1 VTSALPHLSDRA
13 LRRWALAVCCLV
25 IASAV
30 TNLVVTSIEPGVP
43 AGTWGGG
50 GLLGEVGFLVV
61 ILAFPMIG
69 LLVLYQQPRNRVGWL
84 LEAVGLAWGLPQ
96 LLDSYAHWGL
106 VVRPGSVPAPNVVAA
121 LNEGTWTFGIG
132 TMGIFLI
139 LLFPDGRL
147 PSPRWRPVAW
157 VAGVAVV
164 VGAIGIT
171 VTPGGMEESPIPA
184 LDNPLGLESL
194 EPVTLV
200 VLGIALPL
208 LPLSIVA
215 SAVALV
221 RRFRRSHGVER
232 EQIKWL
238 ATGGALVA
246 FLYLITMTATL
257 AGSFEAEQPPWVSA
271 LQEVSILSFVLLPTA
286 IGIAILRHG
295 LFDIDVVINR
305 TLVYGAL
312 TATLA
317 AIYLGSVLL
326 LQAALGPLTDRSS
339 LAVAGSTL
347 AVAALFRP
355 ARARIQAGVDRRF
368 YRSRYDAALI
378 LEAFADRLRHQVDLD
393 AVGADLSTAV
403 RETVNPAHL
412 SLWLRTDGRQP

>member
-13 LRRWALAVCCLV
+13 LRLWALAVCCLV
-25 IASAV
+25 VASAV

-246 FLYLITMTATL
+246 FLYLITMAASL

-326 LQAALGPLTDRSS
+326 LQAAISPLTDQSS

-347 AVAALFRP
+347 AVATLFRP

-368 YRSRYDAALI
+368 SRSRYDAALI
-378 LEAFADRLRHQVDLD
+378 LDAFADRLRHQVDLD

-403 RETVNPAHL
+403 RETVHPAHL
-412 SLWLRTDGRQP
+412 SLWLPTDGRRQ

>member
-1 VTSALPHLSDRA
+1 MTSAFTNLSDRA
-13 LRRWALAVCCLV
+13 LRRWALAVCFLV
-25 IASAV
+25 VASAL
-30 TNLVVTSIEPGVP
+30 TNVVVRSIEPGVR
-43 AGTWGGG
+43 ASSWGGG
-50 GLLGEVGFLVV
+50 GVLGEVGFLVV
-61 ILAFPMIG
+61 ILAFPLIG
-69 LLVLYQQPRNRVGWL
+69 LLILHQQPRNRVGWL
-84 LEAVGLAWGLPQ
+84 LEAVGLAWGLPL

-106 VVRPGSVPAPNVVAA
+106 VVRPGSVPAPDVVAA

-157 VAGVAVV
+157 VAGVALV
-164 VGAIGIT
+164 VGAAGIAL
-171 VTPGGMEESPIPA
+171 TPGGMEESPIPA

-194 EPVTLV
+194 EPVTFV

-215 SAVALV
+215 AAVALV
-221 RRFRRSHGVER
+221 RRFRRSRGVER
-232 EQIKWL
+232 GQIKWL
-238 ATGGALVA
+238 ATAGALVA
-246 FLYLITMTATL
+246 ILYLITMAATL
-257 AGSFEAEQPPWVSA
+257 VAPSEAEQHPWVST
-271 LQEVSILSFVLLPTA
+271 LQEASILSFVLLPAA

-305 TLVYGAL
+305 ALVYGAL
-312 TATLA
+312 SATLA
-317 AIYLGSVLL
+317 ATYLGSVLV
-326 LQAALGPLTDRSS
+326 LQAAISPLTDQSS

-378 LEAFADRLRHQVDLD
+378 LDAFVDRLRHQVDLD

-403 RETVNPAHL
+403 RETVHPAHV